1 MVYGAKVNGFAA
13 IDRSGLCC
21 GMRFVSLAQ
30 TIELNKA
37 QRYTESRA
45 QIEAITAG
53 ENNLIANLA
62 NITSILKQN
71 LGHFW
76 VGFYLVDG
84 DELVLGPFQ
93 GSPACVR
100 IAREKGVCG
109 TCWSEKTTQL
119 VPDVHEFP
127 GHIACDARSQSEIV
141 VPVLND
147 SGEVAMVL
155 DIDHDTL
162 GAFDDIDREH
172 LESLAQ
178 FISRLI

>member
-1 MVYGAKVNGFAA
+1 
-13 IDRSGLCC
+13 
-21 GMRFVSLAQ
+21 LAQ
-30 TIELNKA
+30 RIQLSKA
-37 QRYTESRA
+37 QRYTESRE

-76 VGFYLVDG
+76 VGFYLVES

-100 IAREKGVCG
+100 IAKGKGVCG
-109 TCWSEKTTQL
+109 TCWSTMQTQL
-119 VPDVHEFP
+119 VEDVHQFP

-141 VPVLND
+141 VPVFGAD
-147 SGEVAMVL
+147 GEVAMVL
-155 DIDHDTL
+155 DIDHDTI
-162 GAFDDIDREH
+162 GAFDRVDQEH
-172 LESLAQ
+172 LESLSQ
-178 FISRLI
+178 FISRLL